1 MYLPVDD
8 IASVLEHINYISSA
22 AKHTV
27 QLKPMYNQYPPD
39 YSKIENTVY
48 GLSNFLLYP
57 QGKQGARELIQTM
70 AVIDANRGKVSRPKQ
85 IISMI
90 HFNKSSVLK

>member
-57 QGKQGARELIQTM
+57 QGGARELIQTM
-70 AVIDANRGKVSRPKQ
+70 AVIDANTGKISRPKQ

-90 HFNKSSVLK
+90 YFNNSSVLK